1 MDKKRIKFIEMKIE
15 QYLILAGAGI
25 LVTAYKIMSKKMEEI
40 VPIEIAKKTILSLVI
55 SILIVPAIVEYFKL
69 SFTVGIAIVAI
80 INLFVEVILKKLETK
95 IEDKIDTL

>member
-1 MDKKRIKFIEMKIE
+1 
-15 QYLILAGAGI
+15 
-25 LVTAYKIMSKKMEEI
+25 
-40 VPIEIAKKTILSLVI
+40 LVI